1 MQDTFSERRH
11 AMRSLRTRA
20 FVVAVS
26 LTALAGQLGTV
37 VWGN

>member
-1 MQDTFSERRH
+1 MH
-11 AMRSLRTRA
+11 MRSLRTRA

-26 LTALAGQLGTV
+26 LTGLASLLGDAV